1 MTDKKK
7 LKLLH
12 LSQPQRACLEGL
24 SNRRP
29 QLPTDPIR
37 DELVAL
43 GLVTQQGA
51 RWTLTP
57 TGRKV
62 LAAGSNRRNSG
73 GFSVRSEEHTSELQS
88 LMRIS
93 YAVFCL
99 KKKKTNIKRTTTP

>member
-51 RWTLTP
+51 RWTLTT

-73 GFSVRSEEHTSELQS
+73 GFSVWGEFPRRPAPSHGRPERRREGKGVDSK
-88 LMRIS
+88 
-93 YAVFCL
+93 Y
-99 KKKKTNIKRTTTP
+99 